1 MERHIGLKN
10 LGATCYINAILQCLR
25 NLPPFRNAILGAD
38 VIGKPITAAVQQLFY
53 EFFKD
58 DSTPIDTRNFFQT
71 ILNIKASEN
80 DGAATFQF
88 FDYRHQHDAHEYLFF
103 LLDSLHKEN
112 KVIDLSAYEH
122 PKFKNDIDEIAYTN
136 MRKILDK
143 TYNPAYLN
151 AMETEIKN
159 YKQKY
164 KDNYRKL
171 IKKQLY
177 NYAYFLKFGRSFVTD
192 IFNVISADRVKC
204 NNCQEIRDYF
214 SYSYYISIFMKGD
227 FLGEEIDNYKFSD
240 SDSEYSCK
248 KCKSDNTSKYTYF
261 AILPK
266 IMIFLINR
274 IKYDLQQNKRFKINK
289 KCGFDFTFTTR
300 NTKYD
305 TKYDLLSMALHY
317 GGEGCGHYTSVSMT
331 RQGWIEFD
339 DTNVREIPFIKD
351 KFYNHGYLGFYITEE
366 IKTRYD

>member
-38 VIGKPITAAVQQLFY
+38 VIGKPITAAVQQLFNKFY
-53 EFFKD
+53 KD
-58 DSTPIDTRNFFQT
+58 DLTFIDTRNFFQT
-71 ILNIKASEN
+71 ILTIKASEN
-80 DGAATFQF
+80 DGADTFAF
-88 FDYRHQHDAHEYLFF
+88 FNPRDQHDAFQYLDF
-103 LLDSLHKEN
+103 LFDSLHKEN

-136 MRKILDK
+136 MRKILDN
-143 TYNPAYLN
+143 TYNPANFN
-151 AMETEIKN
+151 AMKTEIKN
-159 YKQKY
+159 YKKKY

-177 NYAYFLKFGRSFVTD
+177 IYRKFLQNGRSFVTD

-227 FLGEEIDNYKFSD
+227 FLGEEIDDYEFSD

-248 KCKSDNTSKYTYF
+248 KCKSKNTSKYTYF

-266 IMIFLINR
+266 IMIFLIIR
-274 IKYDLQQNKRFKINK
+274 IKYDLRQNLRFKINK

-300 NTKYD
+300 N